1 MPALDTNIIV
11 RYIIRHREPTAQ
23 ARVAETLMDSLD
35 EDNPGYLSREVL
47 IEIASV
53 LERSYKVNREGVFH
67 YMTELITNRDLE
79 VEAPDDIYAALR
91 IYRTG
96 TAGFGDCMIL
106 VAARRARRLPVL
118 TFDRRFARERDVQL
132 LE

>member
-1 MPALDTNIIV
+1 MPALDTNIVI

-23 ARVAETLMDSLD
+23 ARVAAKLMESLN
-35 EDNPGYLSREVL
+35 EDNPGYLPREVL
-47 IEIASV
+47 IEIAGV
-53 LERSYKVNREGVFH
+53 LERSYKVDREGVFR

-79 VEAPDDIYAALR
+79 VEATDDIYEALR
-91 IYRTG
+91 IYRSG
-96 TAGFGDCMIL
+96 GAGFGDCMIL
-106 VAARRARRLPVL
+106 VATRRAGRLPVL

>member
-47 IEIASV
+47 IEIAGV

-79 VEAPDDIYAALR
+79 S
-91 IYRTG
+91 
-96 TAGFGDCMIL
+96 
-106 VAARRARRLPVL
+106 
-118 TFDRRFARERDVQL
+118 
-132 LE
+132 